1 MLFYITLSRVKAA
14 EEKHAA
20 IWVPVKRSE
29 KVIIVPD
36 VKDDIKDNDCQ
47 DMFIDMTKPGAVAE
61 EDEDKPH
68 MQVGLLT

>member
-1 MLFYITLSRVKAA
+1 MGSC
-14 EEKHAA
+14 EE
-20 IWVPVKRSE
+20 IWE
-29 KVIIVPD
+29 GDNIIVTD

-47 DMFIDMTKPGAVAE
+47 DMFIDMTKPGPVAE